1 MTSHNGQYLHTDR
14 RKKPEKTKCACHFHN
29 LKNYVKRTGGS
40 TWLEDL
46 EGTANEVELLALI
59 KAMEHLTADCDIE
72 LYTESRFISSGID
85 WLAGWKEKGWK
96 TAKGQDIAHK
106 PEWQQ
111 LDELLSGR
119 EILVH
124 CKEDHSFR
132 KWQQFELERLKR

>member
-1 MTSHNGQYLHTDR
+1 MVNIYIQTDAKSPKRQSAHAIFTISTMTSKGPAD
-14 RKKPEKTKCACHFHN
+14 A
-29 LKNYVKRTGGS
+29 
-40 TWLEDL
+40 TWIEDL

-72 LYTESRFISSGID
+72 LYTESQFIASGID

-96 TAKGQDIAHK
+96 TAKGKDIAHK
-106 PEWQQ
+106 DEWMR
-111 LDELLSGR
+111 LDELLSER

>member
-1 MTSHNGQYLHTDR
+1 MMVNIYIQTDAKSLKRQSAHAIYTISTMTSKGPAD
-14 RKKPEKTKCACHFHN
+14 A
-29 LKNYVKRTGGS
+29 
-40 TWLEDL
+40 TWAEDL

-72 LYTESRFISSGID
+72 LYTESQFIASGID
-85 WLAGWKEKGWK
+85 WLAGWKEKNWK
-96 TAKGQDIAHK
+96 TAKGKDIAHK
-106 PEWQQ
+106 DEWMR

>member
-1 MTSHNGQYLHTDR
+1 MVNIYIQTDAKSPKRQSAHAIFTLSVMTPKGPAD
-14 RKKPEKTKCACHFHN
+14 A
-29 LKNYVKRTGGS
+29 
-40 TWLEDL
+40 TWIEDL

-72 LYTESRFISSGID
+72 LYTESQFIASGID
-85 WLAGWKEKGWK
+85 WLAGWKKKDWK
-96 TAKGQDIAHK
+96 TAKGKDIAHK
-106 PEWQQ
+106 DEWMR

-132 KWQQFELERLKR
+132 KWQRFELERLKR

>member
-1 MTSHNGQYLHTDR
+1 MVNIYIQTDAKSPKRQSAHAIFTISTMTSKGPAD
-14 RKKPEKTKCACHFHN
+14 A
-29 LKNYVKRTGGS
+29 
-40 TWLEDL
+40 TWIEDL

-72 LYTESRFISSGID
+72 LYTEAQFIASGID
-85 WLAGWKEKGWK
+85 WLAGWKKKDWK
-96 TAKGQDIAHK
+96 TAKGKDIAHK
-106 PEWQQ
+106 DEWMR

>member
-1 MTSHNGQYLHTDR
+1 MVNIYIQTDTKSPKRQSAHAIFTISTMTSKGPAD
-14 RKKPEKTKCACHFHN
+14 A
-29 LKNYVKRTGGS
+29 
-40 TWLEDL
+40 TWIEDL

-72 LYTESRFISSGID
+72 LYTESQFIASGID
-85 WLAGWKEKGWK
+85 WLAGWKEKDWK
-96 TAKGQDIAHK
+96 TAKGKDIAHK
-106 PEWQQ
+106 DEWMR
-111 LDELLSGR
+111 LDELLSER

>member
-1 MTSHNGQYLHTDR
+1 MVNIYIQTDAKSPKRQSAHAIFTISTMTSKGPAD
-14 RKKPEKTKCACHFHN
+14 A
-29 LKNYVKRTGGS
+29 
-40 TWLEDL
+40 TWIEDL

-72 LYTESRFISSGID
+72 LYTEAQFIASGID
-85 WLAGWKEKGWK
+85 WLAGWKKKDWK
-96 TAKGQDIAHK
+96 TAKGKDIAHK
-106 PEWQQ
+106 DEWMR

-119 EILVH
+119 EIMVH

>member
-1 MTSHNGQYLHTDR
+1 MVNIYIQTDAKSPKRQSAHAIFTISTMTSKGPAD
-14 RKKPEKTKCACHFHN
+14 A
-29 LKNYVKRTGGS
+29 
-40 TWLEDL
+40 TWIEDL

-59 KAMEHLTADCDIE
+59 KAMKHLTADCDIE

>member
-1 MTSHNGQYLHTDR
+1 MVNIYIQTDAKSPKRQSAHAIFTISTMTSKGPAD
-14 RKKPEKTKCACHFHN
+14 A
-29 LKNYVKRTGGS
+29 
-40 TWLEDL
+40 TWTEDL

-72 LYTESRFISSGID
+72 LYTESQFVASGID

-106 PEWQQ
+106 QEWQQ

-119 EILVH
+119 EILVR

-132 KWQQFELERLKR
+132 KWQQFQLKEAKR

>member
-1 MTSHNGQYLHTDR
+1 MVNIYIQTDAKSPKRQSAHAIFTISTMTSKGPAD
-14 RKKPEKTKCACHFHN
+14 A
-29 LKNYVKRTGGS
+29 
-40 TWLEDL
+40 TWIEDL

-72 LYTESRFISSGID
+72 LYTESQFIASGID
-85 WLAGWKEKGWK
+85 WLAGWRERDWK
-96 TAKGQDIAHK
+96 TAKGKDIAHK
-106 PEWQQ
+106 DEWMR

>member
-1 MTSHNGQYLHTDR
+1 MVNIYIQTDAKSPKRQSAHAIFTISTMTSKGPAD
-14 RKKPEKTKCACHFHN
+14 A
-29 LKNYVKRTGGS
+29 
-40 TWLEDL
+40 TWTEDL

-72 LYTESRFISSGID
+72 LYTESQFIASGID
-85 WLAGWKEKGWK
+85 WLAGWRERDWK
-96 TAKGQDIAHK
+96 TAKGKDIAHK
-106 PEWQQ
+106 EEWMR

>member
-1 MTSHNGQYLHTDR
+1 MVNIYIQTDAKSPKRQSAHAIFTISTMTSKGPAD
-14 RKKPEKTKCACHFHN
+14 A
-29 LKNYVKRTGGS
+29 
-40 TWLEDL
+40 TWTEDL

-72 LYTESRFISSGID
+72 LYTESQFIASGID
-85 WLAGWKEKGWK
+85 WLAGWRERDWK
-96 TAKGQDIAHK
+96 TAKGKDIAHK
-106 PEWQQ
+106 DEWMR

>member
-1 MTSHNGQYLHTDR
+1 MVNIYIQTDAKSPKRQSAHAIFTISTMTSKGPAD
-14 RKKPEKTKCACHFHN
+14 A
-29 LKNYVKRTGGS
+29 
-40 TWLEDL
+40 TWIEDL

-72 LYTESRFISSGID
+72 LYTESQFIASGID
-85 WLAGWKEKGWK
+85 WLAGWKEKDWK
-96 TAKGQDIAHK
+96 TAKGKDIVHK
-106 PEWQQ
+106 DEWMR
-111 LDELLSGR
+111 LDELLSER

>member
-1 MTSHNGQYLHTDR
+1 MVNIYIQTDAKSPKRQSAHAIFTISTMTSKGPAD
-14 RKKPEKTKCACHFHN
+14 A
-29 LKNYVKRTGGS
+29 
-40 TWLEDL
+40 TWIEDL

-106 PEWQQ
+106 QEWQQ

>member
-1 MTSHNGQYLHTDR
+1 MVNIYIQTDAKSPKRQSAHAIFTISTMTSKGPAD
-14 RKKPEKTKCACHFHN
+14 A
-29 LKNYVKRTGGS
+29 

-106 PEWQQ
+106 QEWQQ

-132 KWQQFELERLKR
+132 KWQQFQLKEAKR

>member
-1 MTSHNGQYLHTDR
+1 MVNIYIQTDAKSPKRQSAHAIFTISTMTSKGPAD
-14 RKKPEKTKCACHFHN
+14 A
-29 LKNYVKRTGGS
+29 
-40 TWLEDL
+40 TWTEDL

-72 LYTESRFISSGID
+72 LYTESQFIASGID
-85 WLAGWKEKGWK
+85 WLAGWRERDWK
-96 TAKGQDIAHK
+96 TAKGKDIAHK
-106 PEWQQ
+106 DEWMR

-119 EILVH
+119 EILAH

>member
-1 MTSHNGQYLHTDR
+1 MVNIYIQTDAKSPKRQSAHAIFTISTMTSKGPAD
-14 RKKPEKTKCACHFHN
+14 A
-29 LKNYVKRTGGS
+29 
-40 TWLEDL
+40 TWIEDL

-106 PEWQQ
+106 QEWQQ

-132 KWQQFELERLKR
+132 KWQQFQLKEAKR

>member
-1 MTSHNGQYLHTDR
+1 MVNIYIQTDAKSPKRQSAHAIFTISTMTSKGPAD
-14 RKKPEKTKCACHFHN
+14 A
-29 LKNYVKRTGGS
+29 
-40 TWLEDL
+40 TWIEDL

-72 LYTESRFISSGID
+72 LYTESQFIASGID
-85 WLAGWKEKGWK
+85 WLAGWKEKDWK
-96 TAKGQDIAHK
+96 TAKGKDIAHK
-106 PEWQQ
+106 DEWMR
-111 LDELLSGR
+111 LDELLSER